1 MEVQVETVV
10 RMPLADYAL
19 RAAMSYHQVRAKL
32 LRGEL
37 RGGKDEYGRFYVE
50 VTEAES
56 PKRRRVKNQVG
67 S

>member
-1 MEVQVETVV
+1 MQQVV

-19 RAAMSYHQVRAKL
+19 RTGMSYHQVRAKL

-37 RGGKDEYGRFYVE
+37 RGGKDEYGHFYVE
-50 VTEAES
+50 AVETEDL
-56 PKRRRVKNQVG
+56 KRRRVKNRVG